1 MAETPENDPIQ
12 LIKKIVLKDKEA
24 FGRFYDLLSPLA
36 FTLIFRILRSK
47 PDAEEILQDVFYYV
61 WEKAANFNSSRGNPQ
76 AWVITIARSRAIDRL
91 RSRQRIPQGIEP
103 LDGMPDDSLFA
114 DSTGQNEIHSR
125 DDRSF
130 LAGELAG
137 LSPIQR
143 EALELAYFE
152 GLTQSEIAQKL
163 ELPLGTVKTRLRD
176 GLKKLKEIM
185 DKKKVRQ
192 S

>member
-36 FTLIFRILRSK
+36 FPLIFRILRSK